1 MRHLEALYTTPETPR
16 PEVTPL
22 LVSHREAARMLSVC
36 ERTLFALTKSGD
48 IPAVRIGRAVRYSV
62 DDLRAWIKQASEK
75 KCGDGQ
81 NGT

>member
-1 MRHLEALYTTPETPR
+1 MRHLEALYTTPQTPR
-16 PEVTPL
+16 PHVTPL
-22 LVSHREAARMLSVC
+22 LVAPREAAKMLSVC

-62 DDLRAWIKQASEK
+62 EDLKAWIKK

-81 NGT
+81 NCT

>member
-1 MRHLEALYTTPETPR
+1 MRHLEALYTTPQTPR
-16 PEVTPL
+16 PQVAPL
-22 LVSHREAARMLSVC
+22 LVAPREAAKMLSVC

-62 DDLRAWIKQASEK
+62 EDLRAWIKK
-75 KCGDGQ
+75 KCGDAQ